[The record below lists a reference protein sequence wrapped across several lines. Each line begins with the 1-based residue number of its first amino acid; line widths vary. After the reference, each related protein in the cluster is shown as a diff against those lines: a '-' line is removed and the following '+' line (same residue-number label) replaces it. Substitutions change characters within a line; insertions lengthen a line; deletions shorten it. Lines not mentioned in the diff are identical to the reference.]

1 MYNDITGILLSGG
14 KSSRMGMNKSFLK
27 LGSKYVVE
35 VIYEVMAG
43 LFRNV
48 LVITN
53 EPKRYSEL
61 GYITFADIYKDKGP
75 LGGIHSGLI
84 HSGTEKN
91 FIISCDMPLINESVL
106 RFIIDYPLESDIK
119 VAFAD
124 NFIQQLCGLY
134 SKSLIP
140 GIESELLK
148 ESDSNKCSVLNVLE
162 SSGSAVI
169 NIEKEMNNYPAD
181 SFMNMNNRENYLYAK
196 KLFALRY

>member
-1 MYNDITGILLSGG
+1 
-14 KSSRMGMNKSFLK
+14 MGMNKSFLK

-53 EPKRYSEL
+53 EPERYSEL

-91 FIISCDMPLINESVL
+91 FILSCDMPLINESVL

-148 ESDSNKCSVLNVLE
+148 ESDSNKCSVLNILE

>member
-53 EPKRYSEL
+53 EPERYSEL

-148 ESDSNKCSVLNVLE
+148 KSDSNKCSVLNVLE

-181 SFMNMNNRENYLYAK
+181 SFINMNNRENYLYAK

>member
-53 EPKRYSEL
+53 EPERYSEL

-91 FIISCDMPLINESVL
+91 FILSCDMPLINESVL

-148 ESDSNKCSVLNVLE
+148 ESDSNKCSVLNILE